1 MNEVFHRVAVR
12 TSVVMG
18 SSYAF
23 LTAISAILVWAA
35 FGPGSGYSNTWQLI
49 INTGT
54 TITTF
59 LMVFLIQNTQNRDS
73 KAMHLKLDELL
84 KNTVGARSGLIDLED
99 LSDSDLEALD
109 ADFRKLHDQE
119 YSTITNL
126 LHEHI
131 RSVHHKRKTTK

>member
-1 MNEVFHRVAVR
+1 MNEVFHRIAAR

-23 LTAISAILVWAA
+23 LSAILAIIVWAS

-99 LSDSDLEALD
+99 LTDAELEALD
-109 ADFRKLHDQE
+109 ADFRKLHDRE

-131 RSVHHKRKTTK
+131 RRVHHKRKDTN